1 MEKFHLSGRL
11 PPFASSQGKELRMST
26 QDLTDDDAQYA
37 LVADEMERHRE
48 DTETSKLGHWAA
60 ASTYERR
67 HKVYLGIPATLGS
80 LLLTWLLSSDVKKIF
95 EGSGHDWIIGMV
107 PVGLSLI
114 VSVLTGVGA
123 FLNFNE
129 MAIKHRSAAESLH
142 ALWRDCLNWKTD
154 FPNSTKVAEAVLTV
168 QRYRQRLNDINRD
181 APQIPYWAYKKGN
194 RQKVQGSTSY
204 TDQKVG

>member
-1 MEKFHLSGRL
+1 
-11 PPFASSQGKELRMST
+11 MST
-26 QDLTDDDAQYA
+26 QDLTNDDAQYA
-37 LVADEMERHRE
+37 LVAAEMERHRE
-48 DTETSKLGHWAA
+48 DTEISKLGHWAA

-67 HKVYLGIPATLGS
+67 HKVYLGFPATIGS

-95 EGSGHDWIIGMV
+95 ESSGDGWVVGMV

-114 VSVLTGVGA
+114 VSLLTGVGA

-142 ALWRDCLNWKTD
+142 SLWRDCLNWKTD
-154 FPNSTKVAEAVLTV
+154 FPNSKKVADAVSAV

-194 RQKVQGSTSY
+194 RQKAQGSTRY
-204 TDQKVG
+204 IAEKDGCQCNCKGVQ

>member
-1 MEKFHLSGRL
+1 
-11 PPFASSQGKELRMST
+11 MST
-26 QDLTDDDAQYA
+26 QDLTNDDAQYA
-37 LVADEMERHRE
+37 LVAAEMERHRE
-48 DTETSKLGHWAA
+48 DTEISKLGHWAA

-67 HKVYLGIPATLGS
+67 HKVYLGFPATIGS

-95 EGSGHDWIIGMV
+95 ESSGDGWVVGMV

-114 VSVLTGVGA
+114 VSLLTGVGA

-142 ALWRDCLNWKTD
+142 SLWRDCLNWKTD
-154 FPNSTKVAEAVLTV
+154 FPNSKKVADAVSAV

-194 RQKVQGSTSY
+194 RQKAQGSTRY
-204 TDQKVG
+204 IAQKDGCQCNCKGVQ

>member
-1 MEKFHLSGRL
+1 
-11 PPFASSQGKELRMST
+11 MST
-26 QDLTDDDAQYA
+26 HELTDNDTQYA
-37 LVADEMERHRE
+37 LVAAEMERHRE

-60 ASTYERR
+60 AATYERR
-67 HKVYLGIPATLGS
+67 HKVYLGFPATLGS

-107 PVGLSLI
+107 PVGLSLV
-114 VSVLTGVGA
+114 VSLLTGAGA
-123 FLNFNE
+123 FLNFSE

-154 FPNSTKVAEAVLTV
+154 FPNSTKAAEAVLAV

-194 RQKVQGSTSY
+194 RQKAQGSTRY
-204 TDQKVG
+204 TEKNSAVNKVPETFVE